1 MYLVSYI
8 ILYPFIMLM
17 SRLPFWVVYRISD
30 VLYFFTYYIIRYR
43 KKIVFSNLRLVFPEK
58 SDQEITKIAKAFYLH
73 FGDILMET
81 IKAFSMSKN
90 EFSKRYNFINLDVFE
105 ELYNKQK
112 SVVLVGSHYGNWE
125 WFIHA
130 AQYTSHQIYGT
141 YNTLKNHYFDKLIR
155 NSRGRFGG
163 VLVPTNETI
172 PVIIKNNESHKLC
185 IYGLVSD
192 QSPML
197 HKTHYWSKFMG
208 IKVPIHT
215 GAESLAKKYNMAVVY
230 FNVNRIKRGYYEI
243 ILTNL
248 AENPND
254 FKDFEITDQYLTLVE
269 NQIKESPS
277 YYFWS
282 HKRWKHKDKAP
293 D

>member
-277 YYFWS
+277 YYFWT